1 MISQVTSR
9 VLTAHSA
16 AGTLGVDLSDVAY
29 GATVPVEALGAAR
42 RMDDEL
48 REITEPSAYLPHVKA
63 GEPPAGAHAHDG
75 AIETV
80 REAVHRGHRI
90 VVRTSYE
97 IEVDGRSAGT
107 WAWRTMGGFITTR
120 CPTSASPR
128 RWTWSRP

>member
-1 MISQVTSR
+1 
-9 VLTAHSA
+9 
-16 AGTLGVDLSDVAY
+16 
-29 GATVPVEALGAAR
+29 
-42 RMDDEL
+42 MDDEL

-97 IEVDGRSAGT
+97 IDDFDGGDGQGH
-107 WAWRTMGGFITTR
+107 GGHGGDHH
-120 CPTSASPR
+120 
-128 RWTWSRP
+128 